1 MEKPSL
7 KKGLLPDLSPQGDA
21 RAVELPGVG
30 FPVPFGDEEGQGVPD
45 EVVWA
50 LGKVRAISEHNW
62 VFRGWLVDNS
72 TKRGALSKVAINE
85 ATEEESDQEVVANN
99 LDVHPKVFGLRAS
112 GDIIEQVPERNKC

>member
-1 MEKPSL
+1 MNLLPSVLNIFWRDPSL
-7 KKGLLPDLSPQGDA
+7 KGLLPDLSPRGDA
-21 RAVELPGVG
+21 EAVELLGAG
-30 FPVPFGDEEGQGVPD
+30 FLVPYGDEEGQGVAN

-85 ATEEESDQEVVANN
+85 AT
-99 LDVHPKVFGLRAS
+99 
-112 GDIIEQVPERNKC
+112 